1 MVELSRNQPNQM
13 KLVKK
18 YIKHLIFGEGR
29 KPRRIPCG
37 LYRGLTLSIDAG
49 QESLF
54 YFGLYEA
61 ETNPWLRRLAR
72 NAKTFIDV
80 GAGCGE
86 LTAWALRIVGMEKV
100 LSYDVSSSRWPIFSE
115 NMRLNGFDADPR
127 LTRVQDFFPSGDQV
141 AVADALFADLPE
153 PIFMK
158 IDVDGGEGAILN
170 CMRDILVRKRLS
182 LLVETHSKQ
191 LDEECF
197 EILVKAGYNC
207 RRIEFAWWRCI
218 FPEQR
223 PEAFNQWIAAW
234 RD

>member
-1 MVELSRNQPNQM
+1 M
-13 KLVKK
+13 KAVKK
-18 YIKHLIFGEGR
+18 RIKHLILGEGR
-29 KPRRIPCG
+29 KPRRIPLG

-61 ETNPWLRRLAR
+61 ETNPWLRRLTQ

-86 LTAWALRIVGMEKV
+86 LTAWALRIRGMERV
-100 LSYDVSSSRWPIFSE
+100 LSYDVSPSRWPIFYD
-115 NMRLNGFDADPR
+115 NMRLNGLDTDPR
-127 LTRVQDFFPSGDQV
+127 LTKVQDFFPSGDQV
-141 AVADALFADLPE
+141 SAVGALFERLPE

-158 IDVDGGEGAILN
+158 IDVDGGEEAILS
-170 CMRDILVRKRLS
+170 CMSDVLKRKKLS

-191 LDEECF
+191 LDDACF
-197 EILVKAGYNC
+197 KILQSAGYNC
-207 RRIEFAWWRCI
+207 RRIQFAWWRRI
-218 FPEQR
+218 FPERR